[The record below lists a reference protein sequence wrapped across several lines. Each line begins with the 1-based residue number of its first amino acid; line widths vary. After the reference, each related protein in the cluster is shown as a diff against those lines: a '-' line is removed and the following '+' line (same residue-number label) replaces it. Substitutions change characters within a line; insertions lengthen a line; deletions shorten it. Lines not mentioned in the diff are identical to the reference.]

1 MIKLKNMKFSR
12 FNIIL
17 IVQILL
23 IGVTTGMFA
32 WTFSMK
38 YMLIT
43 QYSLL
48 TLWFIQLFILIK
60 YINKITHDLEKFL
73 QSIKY
78 KDTTFKFSN
87 EKKGHFKEIH
97 KRFDEIIQAFGDV
110 RIEKE
115 HDSYLFKSTIEHMKT
130 GIIAFDE
137 QGKVE
142 LFNRAAIELLGIKTL
157 VNIRSLNTVQE
168 KLPLLLEKLNLNQSE
183 LIQINTQNGLIKISL
198 NATLIK
204 IGEKKL
210 KLVSLQNITNE
221 LEQEEMDAWQKL
233 IKIITHEIFNS
244 VSPITLM
251 SSGLI
256 NQFEKNGKAIL
267 AEDLDND
274 KISNSLSGL
283 KVIQNRSKSLSAFVE
298 EYSSSMQIPAP
309 KFKLYKVKS
318 LFEGLSV
325 LFNEEFTSKKIQFR
339 YYCNEEDC
347 LMCDQKLI
355 EQILINLINN
365 AIHFRDKM
373 RKSIIELKFKKNNQN
388 KNIIVTDNG
397 KGIKPEIISQIFIPF
412 FSTKDRGTG
421 IGLSLSRQIMRL
433 HKGKIFVQSKPDIET
448 SLVLEF

>member
-23 IGVTTGMFA
+23 IGLTTGMFA

-309 KFKLYKVKS
+309 KFELYKVES
-318 LFEGLSV
+318 LFESLSV
-325 LFNEEFTSKKIQFR
+325 LFNEEFTGKKIQFR
-339 YYCNEEDC
+339 YYCNKEDC

-373 RKSIIELKFKKNNQN
+373 SKSIIELKFKKNNQN

-433 HKGKIFVQSKPDIET
+433 HKGKIFVHSKPDIET
-448 SLVLEF
+448 SFVLEF